1 MNLLTLLRPATVQD
15 CKDIFK
21 VHLHSVQYTCI
32 LSYNEHALK
41 VWEGLLNT
49 ESYLPTI
56 SDPDK
61 ALWVAEYKGNI
72 QGFFQIDC
80 QEAQLDALYVHP
92 CSTTSDWA
100 LPCFIRRKPSPTNPV

>member
-1 MNLLTLLRPATVQD
+1 MSLLTLLRPATVQD
-15 CKDIFK
+15 CNDIFN

-32 LSYNEHALK
+32 RSYNEQALQ

-49 ESYLPTI
+49 DSYLPTI

-80 QEAQLDALYVHP
+80 REAQLDALYVHP
-92 CSTTSDWA
+92 
-100 LPCFIRRKPSPTNPV
+100 